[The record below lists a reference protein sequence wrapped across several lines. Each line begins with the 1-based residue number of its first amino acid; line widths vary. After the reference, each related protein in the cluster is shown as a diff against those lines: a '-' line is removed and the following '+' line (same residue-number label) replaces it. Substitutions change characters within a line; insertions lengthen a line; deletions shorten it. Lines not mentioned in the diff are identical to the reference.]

1 MLQHCNF
8 QVLHI
13 GGVLDVVNA
22 IWEAKET
29 LDLVLTNAH
38 KLESDDGSLIV
49 QHIQKKLNLPIILM
63 CSDKKKIA
71 PKGGQQLS
79 FAAYDLK
86 GLSRNDV
93 NDLWQFAL
101 EKEKNKMAGNYEED
115 EENVE
120 TNKTCS
126 PVDEAVKKRIKEK
139 DDVSED
145 ETPVAKKPRV
155 VWTIEMHQKFLE
167 AIEFLGYEK
176 AVPKKIVEVMG
187 VPGLTR
193 ENVASHLQ
201 KFRGGMK
208 RAQETGLGSL
218 AVRNEFK
225 SLCDNMQSTSSS
237 SLDYWNTNLI
247 EPNLHRSSYNFSSTA
262 KQCLGRKDYTYRIG
276 VDNLRNQ
283 NYRPNKLQL
292 SRNFRIYG
300 DQMRNV
306 LLSVGQNGSSPCT
319 GNSKNQP
326 GVSKFV
332 GYRLASDG
340 NSIDFGQKLEHSDN
354 NAEDA
359 VLFKN
364 IISENDDKDS
374 SNMQSTNN
382 DILGH
387 NESLIFPCEQDFST
401 NSTAF
406 SEGGIVTEQ
415 YHCSSS
421 PLPEILHCFDDFV
434 DQVGIIEDDLL
445 TGTEATC
452 HEFDWSEFDDA
463 LFKNDD

>member
-1 MLQHCNF
+1 MGTKGICILVVNDDITCKNIVSEMLQHCNF

-22 IWEAKET
+22 IWEAKQT

-38 KLESDDGSLIV
+38 KLESNDGSVIV

-86 GLSRNDV
+86 
-93 NDLWQFAL
+93 
-101 EKEKNKMAGNYEED
+101 ED

-126 PVDEAVKKRIKEK
+126 PIDEAVKKRINEK

-208 RAQETGLGSL
+208 RAQETALGSL

-237 SLDYWNTNLI
+237 SLDYWNTDLI
-247 EPNLHRSSYNFSSTA
+247 EPNLHRSSYNFSSS
-262 KQCLGRKDYTYRIG
+262 RKNYTYRIG
-276 VDNLRNQ
+276 VDNLQQQ
-283 NYRPNKLQL
+283 NYRPDKLHL

-306 LLSVGQNGSSPCT
+306 LLSVTADGM
-319 GNSKNQP
+319 GNSENRS

-340 NSIDFGQKLEHSDN
+340 NSIDFGQKLERSDN
-354 NAEDA
+354 TAEDA

-387 NESLIFPCEQDFST
+387 NEPLIFPCEQDFST

-406 SEGGIVTEQ
+406 SEGGIVTEP

-434 DQVGIIEDDLL
+434 DQGGIIDDDLL

>member
-1 MLQHCNF
+1 MGTKGICILVVNDDITCKNIVSEMLQHCNF
-8 QVLHI
+8 Q
-13 GGVLDVVNA
+13 GVLDVVNA
-22 IWEAKET
+22 IWEAKQT

-38 KLESDDGSLIV
+38 KLESNDGSVIV

-101 EKEKNKMAGNYEED
+101 EKEKNKMVGNFEED

-126 PVDEAVKKRIKEK
+126 PIDEAVKKRINEK

-201 KFRGGMK
+201 RFHRKKIEIEYKSKISESFAIMIIINTNTIVQKFRGGMK
-208 RAQETGLGSL
+208 RAQETALGSL

-237 SLDYWNTNLI
+237 SLDYWNTDLI
-247 EPNLHRSSYNFSSTA
+247 EPNLHRSSYNFSSS
-262 KQCLGRKDYTYRIG
+262 RKNYTYRIG
-276 VDNLRNQ
+276 VDNLQQQ
-283 NYRPNKLQL
+283 NYRPDKLHL

-306 LLSVGQNGSSPCT
+306 LLSVTADGM
-319 GNSKNQP
+319 GNSENRS

-340 NSIDFGQKLEHSDN
+340 NSIDFGQKLERSDN
-354 NAEDA
+354 TAEDA

-387 NESLIFPCEQDFST
+387 NEPLIFPCEQDFST

-406 SEGGIVTEQ
+406 SEGGIGGLLMMICLQEQ
-415 YHCSSS
+415 K
-421 PLPEILHCFDDFV
+421 P
-434 DQVGIIEDDLL
+434 
-445 TGTEATC
+445 
-452 HEFDWSEFDDA
+452 
-463 LFKNDD
+463 